1 MKWII
6 FWAILAV
13 VSFSFAN
20 TFNTILGII
29 CCYFCYVF
37 YKDTF
42 MKKDMESDNKI
53 SKTFIGKNN
62 Q

>member
-20 TFNTILGII
+20 ILNTILGLI

-42 MKKDMESDNKI
+42 SKKERGSVK
-53 SKTFIGKNN
+53 SKVLIGKNN
-62 Q
+62 K